1 MFPWAPY
8 VVSGGIHSP
17 SGGCSVHPSSELNH
31 LTKPDA
37 VSILLNSNP
46 PASGEAAMYFADLCP
61 DPIVCL
67 QQPCLGIVPVLFSQE
82 NYHMSLSNLKKKK
95 REVISRTDLLA
106 YSHLSKFPSL
116 LCSVSWF
123 LHNSASHF

>member
-17 SGGCSVHPSSELNH
+17 SEGCSVHPSSELNH

-82 NYHMSLSNLKKKK
+82 NYHMSLSNLKKK
-95 REVISRTDLLA
+95 VISRTDLLA

-116 LCSVSWF
+116 LCSVS
-123 LHNSASHF
+123 

>member
-1 MFPWAPY
+1 M
-8 VVSGGIHSP
+8 
-17 SGGCSVHPSSELNH
+17 HPSSELNH

-82 NYHMSLSNLKKKK
+82 NYHMSLSNFKKKK
-95 REVISRTDLLA
+95 KEKSFQGLICWPTPIFQSSLHFCVLSPDSFITQLLIS
-106 YSHLSKFPSL
+106 S
-116 LCSVSWF
+116 
-123 LHNSASHF
+123 